1 MPSVARAAFAERV
14 HELVSFLVDVRGM
27 SSVPGAFAGRVTYHD
42 GCSGLRELKIKQQ
55 PRRLLAAVPGLELI
69 EMPGTDTCCGF
80 GGLFSVKFPDISN
93 AMVTAK
99 PGERRR
105 RRAGAAA
112 LRRARLPDERRRQAV
127 AAGLAGRLPACRRG
141 ARRRNGRAAD
151 RARRRREARREARR
165 PHSRRASPPRSPTRR
180 CRRRSPT
187 FRRASSP
194 ARARAKAALPEFEAL
209 RRTGRDIRDH
219 TLAHLDLYLEAF
231 ESNATRAG
239 SRVHWAATGA
249 DACDIILGI
258 CREAGARVVTKSKSM
273 VSEEVGLR
281 ARLEAAA
288 LDVVETDLGEYIIQ
302 IRGETPSHIIAPAI
316 HLRAGDVA
324 DEFRRRHGHLQPGAI
339 SSTPEA
345 LVGEARGVLREKFL
359 TADVGITGANFLVA
373 ETGSAIV
380 VTNEGNADL
389 TMSLPKVH
397 IVLASIDK
405 VVPTLDDAWPL
416 LRLLARSATGQEF
429 TAYTTLVTGPRRAG
443 RRRRARGLPRRHPRQ
458 RPLGAAAHASCGR
471 CCAASAAA
479 PA

>member
-1 MPSVARAAFAERV
+1 MPTHRCSAALA
-14 HELVSFLVDVRGM
+14 DVPAGF
-27 SSVPGAFAGRVTYHD
+27 VAGR
-42 GCSGLRELKIKQQ
+42 
-55 PRRLLAAVPGLELI
+55 
-69 EMPGTDTCCGF
+69 
-80 GGLFSVKFPDISN
+80 
-93 AMVTAK
+93 
-99 PGERRR
+99 
-105 RRAGAAA
+105 
-112 LRRARLPDERRRQAV
+112 ARV
-127 AAGLAGRLPACRRG
+127 
-141 ARRRNGRAAD
+141 
-151 RARRRREARREARR
+151 
-165 PHSRRASPPRSPTRR
+165 
-180 CRRRSPT
+180 
-187 FRRASSP
+187 
-194 ARARAKAALPEFEAL
+194 KAALPEFEAL

-231 ESNATRAG
+231 ERNAERAG

-281 ARLEAAA
+281 ARLESAA

-324 DEFRRRHGHLQPGAI
+324 DEFRRRHGHLAAGRDLSA
-339 SSTPEA
+339 PEA

-359 TADVGITGANFLVA
+359 SAEVGITGANFLVA

-405 VVPTLDDAWPL
+405 VVPTLNDAWPL

-429 TAYTTLVTGPRRAG
+429 TAYTTLVTGPRRG
-443 RRRRARGLPRRHPRQ
+443 RRRRWSRGLPRRHRRQ
-458 RPLGAAAHASCGR
+458 RPRGACLRSKLRPVLRCIRCGACMNHCPVYCAIGGHAYGSVYPGPIGAVLAPALR
-471 CCAASAAA
+471 GHARRPGIWPRPRPSAAA
-479 PA
+479 ARRCAPSRSRSFR